1 MYECRHCFA
10 DDCERLPT
18 TLHSA
23 NELLINAHEV
33 YPHILSIKFYSFE
46 NVGHPL
52 DPKTFIDEKTVSIVR
67 PGQERLAAGPDTDL
81 WMEGLSAAELLRQ
94 FGIDP
99 DVRVTPDGNLL
110 TPEGETF
117 TIQNSDSESGS
128 SSENES
134 PESSGVECTTI
145 VADRS
150 KVLRKNIRAKIQ
162 ERAEV
167 RGP

>member
-1 MYECRHCFA
+1 M
-10 DDCERLPT
+10 
-18 TLHSA
+18 
-23 NELLINAHEV
+23 
-33 YPHILSIKFYSFE
+33 
-46 NVGHPL
+46 
-52 DPKTFIDEKTVSIVR
+52 
-67 PGQERLAAGPDTDL
+67 
-81 WMEGLSAAELLRQ
+81 
-94 FGIDP
+94 
-99 DVRVTPDGNLL
+99 TPDGNLL